1 VKENKIGKWVRLSF
15 EPCLLQAGT
24 VSQSGKTQTEPV
36 PQKRGE
42 TMNTDSSANND
53 SDANSSSGT
62 NHGSSTTHDSSTSE
76 AGVTRRD
83 FLKTSAKTGAG
94 LAALRGITFITQPE
108 RVFGANDR
116 IQVAIIGLN
125 GRGGDHIR
133 ELAQQKDAAIAAFCD
148 IDQRVLDR
156 RLAQVEKQGLPKPKT
171 YVDIR
176 KLLDD
181 KSIDAITIA
190 TPNHWHSLMAIWGCQ
205 AGKDVYVEKP
215 CSHSWWE
222 GKQLVEAA
230 AKYNR
235 MVQHGTQSRSGEAII
250 AGVKQIND
258 GLIGDIYLARG
269 LCYKWRDTIGH
280 APQAPVPEGVNYD
293 LWTGPAP
300 MKPFTKNRFHYNW
313 HWIWD
318 TGNGDIGNQG
328 VHEMDKARWGLG
340 VKFPTKVS
348 AIGGHFMFDDDQQ
361 TPNTLHASFEFATA
375 DGKRKMLEFEV
386 RHWITNSE
394 AGIGTKTFGS
404 EGVPAAGLETAPT
417 EAKAPRSTAA
427 ARPKT
432 GPNAGAH
439 NVIGNL
445 FYGSKGYLAMS
456 EYDSYKTWLGKELE
470 PGPSGHG
477 AGDHFANF
485 LECVRSRKKEDL
497 HAPIE
502 EGHISCTLI
511 HLANVSYRLGR
522 AIHFK
527 PDSQEINGDQ
537 EAMELMRDGDRGY
550 RDPYVVP
557 EKV

>member
-1 VKENKIGKWVRLSF
+1 
-15 EPCLLQAGT
+15 
-24 VSQSGKTQTEPV
+24 
-36 PQKRGE
+36 
-42 TMNTDSSANND
+42 MNND
-53 SDANSSSGT
+53 SA
-62 NHGSSTTHDSSTSE
+62 
-76 AGVTRRD
+76 VTRRD

-94 LAALRGITFITQPE
+94 LAALGGITFVTQPG

-116 IQVAIIGLN
+116 VQVAIIGLN
-125 GRGGDHIR
+125 GRGGDHIKGFSR
-133 ELAQQKDAAIAAFCD
+133 LANAEIAALCD
-148 IDQRVLDR
+148 VDPRVLDK
-156 RLAQVEKQGLPKPKT
+156 RLTQMDKQGLPKPKT
-171 YVDIR
+171 YADIR

-181 KSIDAITIA
+181 KSIDAISIA

-215 CSHSWWE
+215 CSHNWWE

-235 MVQHGTQSRSGEAII
+235 IVQHGTQSRSGK
-250 AGVKQIND
+250 GVIEGIKQIND
-258 GLIGDIYLARG
+258 GLIGEVYLARG
-269 LCYKWRDTIGH
+269 LCYKWRDTIGR
-280 APQAPVPEGVNYD
+280 ASEEPVPSGVNYD

-300 MKPFTKNRFHYNW
+300 MKAFTRNRFHYNW

-340 VKFPTKVS
+340 VKYPTKVS

-361 TPNTLHASFEFATA
+361 TPNTLNAAFEFVTP

-386 RHWITNSE
+386 RHWTTNSE
-394 AGIGTKTFGS
+394 AMIGTKAFGS
-404 EGVPAAGLETAPT
+404 EGVPAAGL
-417 EAKAPRSTAA
+417 AA
-427 ARPKT
+427 APAADTKSAAAKPKT
-432 GPNAGAH
+432 GPDAGSH

-445 FYGSKGYLAMS
+445 FYGSKGYIAIGD
-456 EYDSYKTWLGKELE
+456 YDSYKSWLGKEME
-470 PGPSGHG
+470 PGPGGHG
-477 AGDHFANF
+477 AGDHYANF
-485 LECVRSRKKEDL
+485 IDCVRSRKKEDL

-511 HLANVSYRLGR
+511 HLANISYRLGR
-522 AIHFK
+522 TIHFK
-527 PDSQEINGDQ
+527 PDTQEINGDK
-537 EAMELMRDGDRGY
+537 EAMELIREGDRGY